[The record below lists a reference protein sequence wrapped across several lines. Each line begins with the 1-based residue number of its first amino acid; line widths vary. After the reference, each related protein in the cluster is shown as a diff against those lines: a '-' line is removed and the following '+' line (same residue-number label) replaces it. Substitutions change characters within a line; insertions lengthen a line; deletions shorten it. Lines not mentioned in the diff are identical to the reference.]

1 MISGLPAPSTLGI
14 PKEWFKH
21 QKFNPTNKHICLNHR
36 PPEASSTIPVSLYSF
51 IFGKFKEF
59 CMEDPEREDNQFT
72 YDICYAMAKYYD
84 KEEKRQDKANEMLEE
99 YLGYSVE
106 LLTIKRKD
114 SDGNLKDARTDGTVS
129 FSKHRVANL
138 EYKSD
143 DCCSNTSPYLENC
156 SYYLVFC
163 NEQANSSSNSPS
175 SYVTNF
181 PCFLVT
187 IAGPYFS
194 VSGAVL
200 ADIAIIDPLTPVFPL
215 IWQKH
220 DEMMLSVSRTFRAL
234 KKSLK
239 ILYQDYNQV
248 GNLVQNH
255 PKDPSFPSFPNII
268 INEECYNVE
277 IDCKI
282 DDYLLWVVTLY
293 NEQGPPKP
301 KRACVKVVQKDKYSL
316 NTHQLLAEA
325 GYAPKVLAS
334 LIIPGNWLMVY
345 MEYLEDYS
353 TLNYFASI
361 NERNHLREKI
371 KEIVGYLHDAGHV
384 HGDLREG
391 NILVC
396 RLTNN
401 DFDVKLIDFE
411 WSGEVGSACY
421 SHFMNHADIE
431 WPDGAEDGKLVTKN
445 HDTNLLNKTLRAT
458 NLL

>member
-1 MISGLPAPSTLGI
+1 PIYFQYFESKTIIKLSADSWEDFTQLHVHLEKTFGLKGSLIDYKFVISNNNIDFSWSKKDFQTTELTPSCFVDVKRSYTEMINGLPVPSTLGI
-14 PKEWFKH
+14 PKEY
-21 QKFNPTNKHICLNHR
+21 
-36 PPEASSTIPVSLYSF
+36 TIPVSLYSS

-59 CMEDPEREDNQFT
+59 CMKDPEREDNQFT
-72 YDICYAMAKYYD
+72 YDICYTMAKYYD
-84 KEEKRQDKANEMLEE
+84 KKEKRQDKTNEMLEE

-106 LLTIKRKD
+106 LLMIKRKD
-114 SDGNLKDARTDGTVS
+114 SDSNLKDARTDGTVS

-181 PCFLVT
+181 PYFLVT
-187 IAGPYFS
+187 IA
-194 VSGAVL
+194 
-200 ADIAIIDPLTPVFPL
+200 
-215 IWQKH
+215 
-220 DEMMLSVSRTFRAL
+220 
-234 KKSLK
+234 
-239 ILYQDYNQV
+239 V

-255 PKDPSFPSFPNII
+255 SKDPSFPSFLNII
-268 INEECYNVE
+268 INNECYNVE

-282 DDYLLWVVTLY
+282 DDYLLWVVTHY

-301 KRACVKVVQKDKYSL
+301 KKACVK
-316 NTHQLLAEA
+316 LLAEA

-334 LIIPGNWLMVY
+334 LIIPENWLIVY
-345 MEYLEDYS
+345 IEYLKDYS
-353 TLNYFASI
+353 ILNYFASI

-384 HGDLREG
+384 HGDLREE

-396 RLTNN
+396 QLMNN

-411 WSGEVGSACY
+411 WSRE
-421 SHFMNHADIE
+421 
-431 WPDGAEDGKLVTKN
+431 
-445 HDTNLLNKTLRAT
+445 
-458 NLL
+458 